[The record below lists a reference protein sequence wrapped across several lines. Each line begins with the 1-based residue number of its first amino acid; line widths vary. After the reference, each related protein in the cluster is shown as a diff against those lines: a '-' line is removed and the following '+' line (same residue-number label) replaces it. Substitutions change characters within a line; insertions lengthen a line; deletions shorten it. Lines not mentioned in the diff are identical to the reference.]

1 MSLIVKRTEYVC
13 ASLSTGTA
21 PPSVPEAAAAA
32 VAAVVAAAAAICRG
46 DLDDGRFQGGEL
58 ENGDG

>member
-1 MSLIVKRTEYVC
+1 MC

-21 PPSVPEAAAAA
+21 PPSVPEVAAAA
-32 VAAVVAAAAAICRG
+32 VAAVVVPVAAAAVCRG
-46 DLDDGRFQGGEL
+46 DLDDGLFQGGEQ